1 MSCEVK
7 ICVFLR
13 KKSPLSITLFT
24 PVKRPSC
31 QIRIEIC
38 KDQAQS
44 VILARNNSLKL
55 KMSLKWICFLQHLKN
70 FRNMIELCF
79 QTEKYILLKKEK
91 RIMFI
96 LRCLS
101 SVRFIFLEK
110 PILSGCSN
118 SINPSPA
125 SVLGPESLSCFLL
138 MQQRWM
144 HAGKLRP

>member
-1 MSCEVK
+1 
-7 ICVFLR
+7 
-13 KKSPLSITLFT
+13 
-24 PVKRPSC
+24 
-31 QIRIEIC
+31 
-38 KDQAQS
+38 
-44 VILARNNSLKL
+44 
-55 KMSLKWICFLQHLKN
+55 
-70 FRNMIELCF
+70 MIELCF

-110 PILSGCSN
+110 PILYGCSN

-125 SVLGPESLSCFLL
+125 SVLGPGSLSCFLL

-144 HAGKLRP
+144 HAGKLRPIILEAQVLPVKDYKFYFKCLILDTLPD